1 MNEWHQI
8 VFSDR
13 PTQRL
18 LRHLLFWIGQ
28 FVFWALMTASFFT
41 NVSKTEYLLR
51 DLRLHTFFL
60 PDIFYTYVVS
70 YFLVAKFLA
79 RGRNNAFVFAVVAVT
94 ILTYIAFLLLRL
106 WDYNM
111 FNAPR
116 DVKLQLLWTYSIKF
130 TSLGPPVIC
139 AMFLSLKFLKNY
151 YRKTEEN
158 KLLIA
163 ENTTSQ
169 LGQLKAQIHPHF
181 LFNTLSNIHSFAMTN
196 TKLASELVSRLSD
209 TMKYLI
215 YECEAT
221 YVDLG
226 TELRMIGDYCA
237 LQTVRYND
245 GLNIRMNI
253 EGDCHSK
260 RIAPLFLVPLVENA
274 FKHGTSQ
281 VIDNPWI
288 NLDINIR
295 DSSLVMRLSNNKP
308 AAPAPAAFRSGIGL
322 SNVRKRL
329 QLMYPSNHSF
339 HVSSTHDTFC
349 VEIELPLLMVTT
361 KASVGVVSAL
371 PPDARKLNE
380 PYSLSESIL

>member
-1 MNEWHQI
+1 MNGWQLI
-8 VFSDR
+8 TFSDR
-13 PTQRL
+13 PGYRL

-70 YFLVAKFLA
+70 YLLVAKFLA
-79 RGRNNAFVFAVVAVT
+79 RGRYKAFFIAVVGVT
-94 ILTYIAFLLLRL
+94 VFTYIIFLLLRL

-111 FNAPR
+111 FTAPG
-116 DVKLQLLWTYSIKF
+116 DVRLQLLWTYSTKF

-163 ENTTSQ
+163 ENKTSQ

-196 TKLASELVSRLSD
+196 TVLAGELVSRLSD
-209 TMKYLI
+209 TMRYLI

-237 LQTVRYND
+237 LQSVRYSE
-245 GLNIRMNI
+245 GLKIRMNI
-253 EGDCHSK
+253 EGDCVNK

-281 VIDNPWI
+281 VLEDPWI
-288 NLDINIR
+288 DLDINIR
-295 DSSLVMRLSNNKP
+295 AASLVMRLSNNKP
-308 AAPAPAAFRSGIGL
+308 ATMVAPGFRSGIGL
-322 SNVRKRL
+322 NNVRKRL
-329 QLMYPSNHSF
+329 ELMFPANHNF
-339 HVSSTHDTFC
+339 RVSSTDTTFC
-349 VEIELPLLMVTT
+349 VDIELPLVIPAVKGTGAAEYL
-361 KASVGVVSAL
+361 S
-371 PPDARKLNE
+371 PDAHEIKN
-380 PYSLSESIL
+380 PYSFSESML